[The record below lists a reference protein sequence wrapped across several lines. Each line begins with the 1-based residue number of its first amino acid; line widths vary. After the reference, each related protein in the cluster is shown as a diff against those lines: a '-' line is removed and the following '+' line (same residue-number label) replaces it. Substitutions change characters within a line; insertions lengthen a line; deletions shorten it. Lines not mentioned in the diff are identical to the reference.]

1 MQDLQHLRPDHDEF
15 LVARLAA
22 DDLVGHEA
30 GAANALTTEC
40 PACAQLLADLRAI
53 ASATATL
60 PATRRPRDFRLTRA
74 DAVRLQPV
82 GWRRFVARFG
92 APELSFTRPLAMG
105 LTTLGIAG
113 LLLAS
118 LPAGFGLGAG
128 ASPEAAGGAYSA
140 AAPEPSGIRD
150 LASSPAIVM
159 APSVPPAAAESSP
172 ASGDASGATKSTG
185 APDQGAQALSG
196 SPTPAELATPGP
208 AAIAPLS
215 EAGGGPSPLVVL
227 SVVLLVAGLGLG
239 GLRRVARRLA

>member
-22 DDLVGHEA
+22 DDLVGREA

-60 PATRRPRDFRLTRA
+60 PATRRPRDFRLSQA
-74 DAVRLQPV
+74 DAARLRPA

-140 AAPEPSGIRD
+140 AAPDASGIRN

-172 ASGDASGATKSTG
+172 ASGDASGATKSSG
-185 APDQGAQALSG
+185 APDRATQSE
-196 SPTPAELATPGP
+196 SPAPAEGLTPGP

-227 SVVLLVAGLGLG
+227 SVVLLVTGLGLG